1 MRVLV
6 TGGRNYADKATVF
19 STLAAVHSK
28 HGVSALIQ
36 GGADGADR
44 LSAEWAW
51 DLGIP
56 VATFNAKWEDIERPG
71 AVIRTRRDGTK
82 YDVLAGLYRNERM
95 LAESKPDCCIAFPGK
110 TGTAHMLGLMRK
122 SGLPLWV
129 IEA

>member
-6 TGGRNYADKATVF
+6 TGGRSYFNRTRISAV
-19 STLAAVHSK
+19 LNAVHRK

-56 VATFNAKWEDIERPG
+56 VATFNAKWEDIDCPG

-82 YDVLAGLYRNERM
+82 YDVLAGLHRNERM

-110 TGTAHMLGLMRK
+110 TGTAHMVGLMRK

-129 IEA
+129 IE